1 MTFKDEGPCT
11 PTFSLR
17 DLYYFVVLAEELHF
31 GRAADRIG
39 ICESPLSRAIAR
51 LEKSLGSRLFKRN
64 SQRTCLTQA
73 GVALLPEAQSLLIQ
87 AERVRDVIAALSA
100 AESRSS
106 AKSGAI

>member
-1 MTFKDEGPCT
+1 MKTHSP
-11 PTFSLR
+11 PNLSLR

-39 ICESPLSRAIAR
+39 IRESPLSRAIAR
-51 LEKSLGSRLFKRN
+51 LEKSLDSRLFKRN
-64 SQRTCLTQA
+64 SQRTRLTPA
-73 GVALLPEAQSLLIQ
+73 GVALLPEAQGLLIQ
-87 AERVRDVIAALSA
+87 AERVRDVISALCA